1 MEVKCEYA
9 YMLFRFGIG
18 KGNISSDCL
27 RYITSILNFISP
39 MISSRLNLIVSELGL
54 NQIKTNQL
62 LEIWK
67 ETTIDQPEE

>member
-1 MEVKCEYA
+1 
-9 YMLFRFGIG
+9 
-18 KGNISSDCL
+18 
-27 RYITSILNFISP
+27 

-54 NQIKTNQL
+54 NQTKTNQL